1 MRRKQVA
8 QHLDPRLS
16 LLLDNAYYQVR
27 PPAISR
33 RFLTMADVQAVL
45 QCNPPERS
53 AVQQKERSPMELFVR
68 HLFHDVLIKK
78 TVDKVLKLVR
88 KLHWE
93 DPEVL
98 DGQRNLNR
106 NRRY

>member
-1 MRRKQVA
+1 
-8 QHLDPRLS
+8 
-16 LLLDNAYYQVR
+16 
-27 PPAISR
+27 
-33 RFLTMADVQAVL
+33 MADVQSVL

-93 DPEVL
+93 DLEVL
-98 DGQRNLNR
+98 IRQRSLDKDVC
-106 NRRY
+106 

>member
-1 MRRKQVA
+1 
-8 QHLDPRLS
+8 
-16 LLLDNAYYQVR
+16 
-27 PPAISR
+27 
-33 RFLTMADVQAVL
+33 
-45 QCNPPERS
+45 
-53 AVQQKERSPMELFVR
+53 MELFVR

-98 DGQRNLNR
+98 IRQRSLDKDLC
-106 NRRY
+106 